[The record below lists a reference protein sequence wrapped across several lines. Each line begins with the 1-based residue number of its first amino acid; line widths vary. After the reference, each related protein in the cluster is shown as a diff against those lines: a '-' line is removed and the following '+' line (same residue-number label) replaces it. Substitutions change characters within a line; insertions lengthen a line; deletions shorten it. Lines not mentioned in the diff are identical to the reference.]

1 MTKIKI
7 IYDMEKDIQNYD
19 NNYLHQRYPSYGRK
33 DMDTA
38 TWLWPSINR
47 KLVDAPEAEKLKIIR
62 KYLEESYQ
70 DKQVTKLV
78 VDSLT
83 KYWGTIESGY
93 FDKLKKYMNITKP
106 INNMTAY
113 ITTLGICPYNRK
125 EGYFYASF
133 FSSLA
138 WQTKTIMHESM
149 HLVFLDNYERYL
161 IDKGIDKQGILE
173 INEALAVLLNWEFKE
188 FLLFAE
194 NNKKPS
200 TMDLQDEV
208 VKLYKEKK
216 TFIQILDRL
225 IKLRNKE

>member
-1 MTKIKI
+1 
-7 IYDMEKDIQNYD
+7 
-19 NNYLHQRYPSYGRK
+19 
-33 DMDTA
+33 
-38 TWLWPSINR
+38 
-47 KLVDAPEAEKLKIIR
+47 
-62 KYLEESYQ
+62 
-70 DKQVTKLV
+70 
-78 VDSLT
+78 
-83 KYWGTIESGY
+83 
-93 FDKLKKYMNITKP
+93 
-106 INNMTAY
+106 
-113 ITTLGICPYNRK
+113 
-125 EGYFYASF
+125 
-133 FSSLA
+133 
-138 WQTKTIMHESM
+138 MHESM